1 MTPKIVPDLYEM
13 IYCKIGKSGR
23 ATGKKAMI
31 WECANDVTIDSII
44 DLSHLMLAINSS
56 VNVIIYTL
64 RGKEHSFL
72 EMPKGQL
79 ISKAN
84 CQAVN
89 SSKKQKNE
97 FVFTKAELLQLNHTQ
112 YSSLEIFISKKV
124 EN

>member
-1 MTPKIVPDLYEM
+1 MAPKIVPDLYEM

-64 RGKEHSFL
+64 RGKKHSFF
-72 EMPKGQL
+72 EIPKYCS
-79 ISKAN
+79 ISVGSFYS
-84 CQAVN
+84 AVG
-89 SSKKQKNE
+89 S
-97 FVFTKAELLQLNHTQ
+97 V
-112 YSSLEIFISKKV
+112 Y
-124 EN
+124 

>member
-64 RGKEHSFL
+64 RGKKHSFF
-72 EMPKGQL
+72 EKPKYCNIKVPILSFLGHFCHHFWVGAT
-79 ISKAN
+79 AN
-84 CQAVN
+84 QQQPT
-89 SSKKQKNE
+89 QK
-97 FVFTKAELLQLNHTQ
+97 
-112 YSSLEIFISKKV
+112 
-124 EN
+124 

>member
-64 RGKEHSFL
+64 RGKKHSFF
-72 EMPKGQL
+72 E
-79 ISKAN
+79 ISLYCNIRVRSFYSGVHLLKPRP
-84 CQAVN
+84 CQ
-89 SSKKQKNE
+89 
-97 FVFTKAELLQLNHTQ
+97 
-112 YSSLEIFISKKV
+112 ISV
-124 EN
+124 E

>member
-64 RGKEHSFL
+64 RGKKHSFF
-72 EMPKGQL
+72 EIPKFSVRSFYSGVHLLKPRPCQ
-79 ISKAN
+79 IS
-84 CQAVN
+84 
-89 SSKKQKNE
+89 
-97 FVFTKAELLQLNHTQ
+97 
-112 YSSLEIFISKKV
+112 V
-124 EN
+124 E

>member
-1 MTPKIVPDLYEM
+1 MSRHRLWMTLKIVPDLYEM

-89 SSKKQKNE
+89 SSKKRTNE
-97 FVFTKAELLQLNHTQ
+97 FVST
-112 YSSLEIFISKKV
+112 SIRRVFIRFF
-124 EN
+124 